1 MGSSWPESSLPGGRW
16 GHGWAAAF
24 SRRDTGWGCPEKG
37 LPCGRMSPVVVAQ
50 SWSLVHVGMAG
61 AQLGVTEGAWGV
73 GLWGLS
79 ASRLPILSPL
89 GH

>member
-1 MGSSWPESSLPGGRW
+1 
-16 GHGWAAAF
+16 
-24 SRRDTGWGCPEKG
+24 
-37 LPCGRMSPVVVAQ
+37 MSPVVVAQ